1 VRPLVLAAS
10 LLAWVG
16 RPAELTAQGQPG
28 AVPGLTAAARDT
40 TPRDTTPPAAYYGV
54 TEYRQAREKL
64 EQDMQHSGF
73 SVYIIA
79 DMEGLAAAVRN
90 QTEMRPVARGGSPQH
105 ERFRQ
110 ELTDEINALIAGA
123 RTAGATQFIVNEG
136 HGGTLFRNVLVDQ
149 LDPEAI
155 LIRGYPKPIV
165 MSTGLNPMVDAMMIV
180 GAHANAGSPGVISH
194 NFAFDSF
201 TVNGKALN
209 EAGIAGFIGG
219 EMGVPMALASGDD
232 ALTAETRE
240 MLGPIETVTVKT
252 VFSRSAAAALPPA
265 TVHRLL
271 RQAAARAVRRVK
283 AGELGP
289 LKLDRPYQVRFCL
302 RRSFTEDDWVRETVG
317 RLEGVKPDGGKGC
330 FGYSSDSAEAV
341 GNLLNEIEWTV
352 LKP

>member
-1 VRPLVLAAS
+1 
-10 LLAWVG
+10 
-16 RPAELTAQGQPG
+16 
-28 AVPGLTAAARDT
+28 
-40 TPRDTTPPAAYYGV
+40 
-54 TEYRQAREKL
+54 
-64 EQDMQHSGF
+64 
-73 SVYIIA
+73 
-79 DMEGLAAAVRN
+79 
-90 QTEMRPVARGGSPQH
+90 
-105 ERFRQ
+105 
-110 ELTDEINALIAGA
+110 
-123 RTAGATQFIVNEG
+123 
-136 HGGTLFRNVLVDQ
+136 
-149 LDPEAI
+149 
-155 LIRGYPKPIV
+155 
-165 MSTGLNPMVDAMMIV
+165 
-180 GAHANAGSPGVISH
+180 VISH

-252 VFSRSAAAALPPA
+252 VFSRSAAAVLPAA

-283 AGELGP
+283 AGELRP

-330 FGYSSDSAEAV
+330 FGYTSDSAEAV